1 MNVLLFGAT
10 GMIGQGVLRE
20 SLLDPEVQNV
30 LSIGRS
36 LTGQRHPKLRE
47 FVHTDFLDFSAL
59 EPEIEGFDACFFC
72 LGVSSAGMSE
82 ERYQRVTYD
91 ITMAVARTLA
101 KLNPEMTFIYVSGM
115 GTDSTER
122 GRVMWARVKGKTE
135 NALMKLPFKARYMFR
150 PGFIQPL
157 RGIRSKTRLYRAFYT
172 ITGPIYPLIR
182 ALFPRYVTT
191 TEKLGRAMIKV
202 AKQGARKSVLEN
214 WDINRL

>member
-10 GMIGQGVLRE
+10 GMVGQGVLRE
-20 SLLDPEVQNV
+20 SLLDPDVQNV

-36 LTGQRHPKLRE
+36 LTGQRHSELRE
-47 FVHTDFLDFSAL
+47 LVHTDFLDFSAL
-59 EPEIEGFDACFFC
+59 KPELKGFDACFFC
-72 LGVSSAGMSE
+72 LGVSSTGMSE

-101 KLNPEMTFIYVSGM
+101 KLNPNMTFIYVSGM

-172 ITGPIYPLIR
+172 VTGPIYPLIR
-182 ALFPRYVTT
+182 TLFPKYVTT
-191 TEKLGRAMIKV
+191 TEELGRAMIKV

-214 WDINRL
+214 RDINGI